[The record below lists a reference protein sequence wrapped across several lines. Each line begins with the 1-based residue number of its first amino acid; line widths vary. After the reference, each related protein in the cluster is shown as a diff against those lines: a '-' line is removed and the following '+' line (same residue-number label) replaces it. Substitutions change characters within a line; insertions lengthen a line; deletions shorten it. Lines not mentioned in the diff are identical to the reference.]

1 MQPQSLIQR
10 TSALDSEALTHTGA
24 RKVLVIENL
33 NVAGMVKNRHLSRS
47 ISDAAMAELSGDPL
61 QVHLARGRGPRGRPI
76 RSELEN
82 LLG

>member
-1 MQPQSLIQR
+1 MQPQPIIQR
-10 TSALDSEALTHTGA
+10 TSARDSGALTHTSA
-24 RKVLVIENL
+24 RQVVVIEDL
-33 NVAGMVKNRHLSRS
+33 NVAGMVKNRYLSRS
-47 ISDAAMAELSGDPL
+47 ISDAAMDELSGDPL